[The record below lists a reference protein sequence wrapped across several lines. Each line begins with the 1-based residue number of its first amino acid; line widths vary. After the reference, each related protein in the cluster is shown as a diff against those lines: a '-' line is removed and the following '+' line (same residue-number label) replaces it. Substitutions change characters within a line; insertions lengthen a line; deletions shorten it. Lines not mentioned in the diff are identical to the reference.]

1 MSSLSKRE
9 RFEREALE
17 HTGELYA
24 TALRYVRNQKD
35 AEDLVQETFLKAYAA
50 WDNFQ
55 EGTNCRAWL
64 FRILTNSFIN
74 EYRRGIKERRW
85 QGRGEP
91 IICPNRRQAAR
102 DPEGAIV
109 EKMLADEVV
118 QALSDLSPDFRTV
131 VEMADL
137 QGLSYKDI
145 SRRLGCP
152 MGTVMSRLYRARRAL
167 EGVLREY
174 ATEVGVLGG
183 GPPRRPPDRI
193 GPGSTP
199 SP

>member
-1 MSSLSKRE
+1 MIRLSKRK
-9 RFEREALE
+9 RFEKEALK
-17 HTGELYA
+17 HAGELYA
-24 TALRYVRNQKD
+24 TALRYVRNPKD

-91 IICPNRRQAAR
+91 IICPHRRQEAR
-102 DPEGAIV
+102 DPEGAMV
-109 EKMLADEVV
+109 DRMLSDEVEL
-118 QALSDLSPDFRTV
+118 ALSELSPDFRTV

-145 SRRLGCP
+145 AYKLGCP
-152 MGTVMSRLYRARRAL
+152 MGTVMSRLFRARRVL
-167 EGVLREY
+167 EAMLKEY
-174 ATEVGVLGG
+174 ALEVGVL
-183 GPPRRPPDRI
+183 RPAAQAA
-193 GPGSTP
+193 
-199 SP
+199 